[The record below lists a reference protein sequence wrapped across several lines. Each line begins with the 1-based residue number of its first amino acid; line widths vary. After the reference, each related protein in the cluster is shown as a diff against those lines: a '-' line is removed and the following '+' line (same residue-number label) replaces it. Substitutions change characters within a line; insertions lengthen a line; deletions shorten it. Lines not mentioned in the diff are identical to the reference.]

1 MKGVS
6 MKSRMRRWKHGAE
19 VSHHFLM
26 LTLLV
31 TINALNALLEML
43 KCSMLLI
50 HMFLYMLKFLLQML
64 KLRGE
69 IYLILIHA
77 ILYRIESGI
86 NDYCELLHMSAK

>member
-1 MKGVS
+1 
-6 MKSRMRRWKHGAE
+6 
-19 VSHHFLM
+19 M
-26 LTLLV
+26 LTRLATLN
-31 TINALNALLEML
+31 TINALLEML

-86 NDYCELLHMSAK
+86 TDYCEFFHTSVK